1 MKIGIFCSANNN
13 LDAEFS
19 RLTEEFGHWIGGEGH
34 TIVYGG
40 RNSGL
45 MECIA
50 RSVKESGGMVVGVV
64 PQVLLRSGRVS
75 DFIDVTIPCDDLSD
89 RKSLMMA
96 HSDVFIA
103 LPGGVGTLDEIFS
116 VVASASIGYH
126 DKRVIL
132 YNIRNFWQPLAELL
146 EKLQRHGVLREGWR
160 ENLVVADSL
169 DEIIR
174 ML

>member
-1 MKIGIFCSANNN
+1 
-13 LDAEFS
+13 
-19 RLTEEFGHWIGGEGH
+19 
-34 TIVYGG
+34 
-40 RNSGL
+40 
-45 MECIA
+45 
-50 RSVKESGGMVVGVV
+50 
-64 PQVLLRSGRVS
+64 
-75 DFIDVTIPCDDLSD
+75 
-89 RKSLMMA
+89 MMA

-146 EKLQRHGVLREGWR
+146 EKLQQHGVLREGWR